1 MPLRRSDAAENAVR
15 RLRGMMT
22 LAIFF
27 AFVGVG
33 SLGIIVGY
41 QGAIHANHL
50 IADPFALP
58 SRRPRR

>member
-1 MPLRRSDAAENAVR
+1 MT
-15 RLRGMMT
+15 T